1 MINGISTWAKS
12 IILAVIIATILEMIL
27 PEGNNKKYIKTVIG
41 VYILFTIIS
50 PIISKLNGGN
60 IQIDASKYENYF
72 NSQNYTMAS
81 TNVVDI
87 NLDNAYISSMK
98 SDIKQRMKEK
108 GYEVKSLNADI
119 ELKNEERYGTIKS
132 IKLTLRKNT
141 SSNVINSIEKVEINI
156 LNEQVNNTE
165 NSLQESEKREIKKY
179 LSETYSIDE
188 SNIEIGG

>member
-156 LNEQVNNTE
+156 SNEQVNNTE

>member
-1 MINGISTWAKS
+1 MINSISSWAKS
-12 IILAVIIATILEMIL
+12 IILALIIATILEMIL

-60 IQIDASKYENYF
+60 IEIDTSKYENYF

-81 TNVVDI
+81 TNVVDM
-87 NLDNAYISSMK
+87 NLDAAYVSSMK

-108 GYEVKSLNADI
+108 GYEVKSLDVDI

-132 IKLTLRKNT
+132 IKLTLNKNS

-156 LNEQVNNTE
+156 SNEQVNNTE
-165 NSLQESEKREIKKY
+165 NTLQESEKRELKKY
-179 LSETYSIDE
+179 LSETYSVDE

>member
-1 MINGISTWAKS
+1 MISSISTWAKS

-27 PEGNNKKYIKTVIG
+27 PEGNNKKYIKTIIG

-60 IQIDASKYENYF
+60 IQIDTSKYENYF
-72 NSQNYTMAS
+72 NTQNYTMAS
-81 TNVVDI
+81 TNALDI
-87 NLDNAYISSMK
+87 NLDSAYISNMK

-108 GYEVKSLNADI
+108 GYEVKNLDVDI

-132 IKLTLRKNT
+132 IKLTLAKNT
-141 SSNVINSIEKVEINI
+141 SNNVISSIEKVEINI
-156 LNEQVNNTE
+156 SNEQTNNTE
-165 NSLQESEKREIKKY
+165 NTLQEKEKKEIKKY
-179 LSETYSIDE
+179 LSETYSINE